1 MRGVKFNEFV
11 RGVRRALDA
20 VDGDLLV
27 EDGEIEAKGGLRVTG
42 TTVCQGDCRFI
53 GDVTTRDLESRGGDA
68 VFEGNLTASGEVKAR
83 GPLDVRGDL
92 KADTLDARKRVD
104 VHGSLDVQEAS
115 VGGSLTVARDL
126 IFMSPSLM
134 DDLASGSVWTIYL
147 TAGDAGLGEDY
158 WRGREEGERAAYS
171 AMGTTSWSE
180 DALVVNGKRLASSVS
195 RNARLMF
202 IHLPDGGRL
211 DPKEVP
217 VKALERIWNGEELA
231 TVDGANR
238 FDREALIAMLSE
250 LIRTAGG
257 GLVSTHD
264 PTGWTAGC
272 DHIDHLYTG
281 LFAIEAARRAGAG

>member
-1 MRGVKFNEFV
+1 MANIYIS
-11 RGVRRALDA
+11 AHQD
-20 VDGDLLV
+20 D
-27 EDGEIEAKGGLRVTG
+27 
-42 TTVCQGDCRFI
+42 
-53 GDVTTRDLESRGGDA
+53 
-68 VFEGNLTASGEVKAR
+68 
-83 GPLDVRGDL
+83 
-92 KADTLDARKRVD
+92 
-104 VHGSLDVQEAS
+104 
-115 VGGSLTVARDL
+115 DL

-134 DDLASGSVWTIYL
+134 DDLASGGVWTIYL

-195 RNARLMF
+195 SNARLMF

-238 FDREALIAMLSE
+238 FDREALIATLSE
-250 LIRTAGG
+250 LIRMAGG

-281 LFAIEAARRAGAG
+281 FFAIEAARRAEAGQRLFRGYSCDLQPANLPEVVYHRKRAVFEAYARHDPMIPSPLDNLYEDWLKRSYLRTVDSTGY